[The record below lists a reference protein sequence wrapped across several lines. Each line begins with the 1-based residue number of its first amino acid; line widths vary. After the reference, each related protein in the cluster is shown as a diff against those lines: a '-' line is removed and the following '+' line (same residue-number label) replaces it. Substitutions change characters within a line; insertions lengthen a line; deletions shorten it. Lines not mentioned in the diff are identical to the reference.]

1 MPEWRKAPD
10 WGSPRGGVVYRIA
23 VKGGEAAGAQVER
36 RRTAVECASKAPLY
50 AHMRSDDAMRVYD
63 PSATKRAVNLT
74 LNSDLVRRARAE
86 GLSLSAIAE
95 EAVAA
100 ALARR
105 SREKFDVE
113 ITEACRAHDAYLA
126 DYGSL
131 GEAVRNQPD
140 GDP

>member
-1 MPEWRKAPD
+1 
-10 WGSPRGGVVYRIA
+10 
-23 VKGGEAAGAQVER
+23 
-36 RRTAVECASKAPLY
+36 
-50 AHMRSDDAMRVYD
+50 MRSDDAMRVYD

-105 SREKFDVE
+105 AREKFDAE
-113 ITEACRAHDAYLA
+113 IYRGLPRPRCVSR
-126 DYGSL
+126 
-131 GEAVRNQPD
+131 
-140 GDP
+140 